1 VEEREE
7 MIEGVEIQIAWQ
19 IRRLEQ
25 RLDLRSEV
33 HAPADYSVVQRLDA
47 DAIARQQQGSRPLVP
62 DRQTEHAAEPRD
74 GIRSPLLIGV
84 DDRFR
89 VGGRVEAMSGRL
101 ELAPQLAE
109 VVDLA
114 VEDDPDRPILV
125 VNRLMPGRQV
135 DDAQTPHAERR
146 LAVDEYAGVV

>member
-1 VEEREE
+1 MSVAPRQEVPRRQLADAGENRPVARRVEEREK

-74 GIRSPLLIGV
+74 GIRSPL
-84 DDRFR
+84 
-89 VGGRVEAMSGRL
+89 
-101 ELAPQLAE
+101 
-109 VVDLA
+109 
-114 VEDDPDRPILV
+114 
-125 VNRLMPGRQV
+125 
-135 DDAQTPHAERR
+135 
-146 LAVDEYAGVV
+146 